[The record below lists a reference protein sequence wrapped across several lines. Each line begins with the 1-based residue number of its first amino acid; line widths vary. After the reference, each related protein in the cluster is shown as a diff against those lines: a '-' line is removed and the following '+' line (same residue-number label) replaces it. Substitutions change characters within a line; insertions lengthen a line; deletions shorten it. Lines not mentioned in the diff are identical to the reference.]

1 MPMARIGGPP
11 GATPASST
19 RASSTS
25 RDLPPNQRCEA
36 IVPSRTSPCRKWRSP
51 LSMRVW
57 SSAFIGRI
65 PELEPEEAARPER
78 EQIREL
84 ADPRE
89 RGVAE
94 HLDRNAALERREVE
108 LDRLGRAREVVDA
121 EHHVLG
127 ERAYVREDL
136 RVRGPQH
143 VVVAAPEDRVLL
155 AKLDEAAQPAQER
168 GGCAQL
174 C

>member
-36 IVPSRTSPCRKWRSP
+36 IVPSRTSPSRKCRSP

-57 SSAFIGRI
+57 SSAFIGGV

-78 EQIREL
+78 KEVGEL

-89 RGVAE
+89 LRVAE
-94 HLDRNAALERREVE
+94 DLDRDPAFERREVE
-108 LDRLGRAREVVDA
+108 LDRLRRAGKVVHA
-121 EHHVLG
+121 EHDVLG
-127 ERAYVREDL
+127 ER
-136 RVRGPQH
+136 
-143 VVVAAPEDRVLL
+143 
-155 AKLDEAAQPAQER
+155 
-168 GGCAQL
+168 
-174 C
+174 

>member
-25 RDLPPNQRCEA
+25 RDFPPNQRCEA
-36 IVPSRTSPCRKWRSP
+36 IVPSRTSPSRKWRSP

-65 PELEPEEAARPER
+65 PELEPEAAARPER
-78 EQIREL
+78 EQVREL

-89 RGVAE
+89 LGVPE
-94 HLDRNAALERREVE
+94 ELDWDVTVERRQVE
-108 LDRLGRAREVVDA
+108 LDRL
-121 EHHVLG
+121 
-127 ERAYVREDL
+127 
-136 RVRGPQH
+136 
-143 VVVAAPEDRVLL
+143 
-155 AKLDEAAQPAQER
+155 
-168 GGCAQL
+168 C
-174 C
+174 